1 MSRSIRTLLLVE
13 PHEMTRELYVREL
26 AREWRV
32 LACADRQTAL
42 KYLETEQID
51 VLVLEPVAPG
61 DDHWSLLEMVRR
73 HPTKCD
79 MPVVICSAV
88 DERRRGAEL
97 GVTVYLVKPVA
108 PRALSDHVR
117 TVVAAQTSP
126 ASQSEL

>member
-1 MSRSIRTLLLVE
+1 MPRSIRTLLLVE

-32 LACADRQTAL
+32 LACADRLTAL
-42 KYLETEQID
+42 RYLETELID
-51 VLVLEPVAPG
+51 VLVMEPVAPG
-61 DDHWSLLEMVRR
+61 DDHWSLLETVRK
-73 HPTKCD
+73 HPTTSA

-88 DERRRGAEL
+88 DERRRGIEL

-108 PRALSDHVR
+108 PRALSDQVR
-117 TVVAAQTSP
+117 TVVAAQTSA